1 MNEEMKGDQI
11 GRVLQIYSKL
21 CDGYVV
27 NKAEEAARYGV
38 NERSIQRD
46 IDHIRNFLDEDSE
59 RTGVINSIVY
69 DRIAKGY
76 RLETLYQMRLQNNEI
91 LALCKILLDS
101 RAFTK
106 DEMVEMLDKLISCC
120 VPQVNQKRVRDLIKN
135 EEFHYVEPR
144 HKTKF
149 IDMMWDLGQAISES
163 RYIEVD
169 YYRTKDKHIVHRKLQ
184 PVAIMFSEYYFYL
197 TAFINDEEVRKDF
210 DVLNDSFPTIYRI
223 DRIRSL
229 KVLSERFY
237 IPYHSKFEE
246 GEFRKRIQF
255 MYGGKLQKVVFRY
268 TGTDV
273 DAILDRLPT
282 AQILDEQDGVYTVSA
297 EVFGTGIDMWL
308 RSQGSYVELI
318 QRKG

>member
-1 MNEEMKGDQI
+1 MREDVKGDQI
-11 GRVLQIYSKL
+11 GRVLKIYSKL
-21 CDGYVV
+21 SEGYVV
-27 NKAEEAARYGV
+27 NKAEEAELYGV

-59 RTGVINSIVY
+59 RTGIVNMIVY

-76 RLETLYQMRLQNNEI
+76 KLETLYQIRLQNSEV

-106 DEMVEMLDKLISCC
+106 TEMVEMLDKLITCC
-120 VPQVNQKRVRDLIKN
+120 VPQVNQKRVKDLIRN

-149 IDMMWDLGQAISES
+149 IELMWDIGQAVSES
-163 RYIEVD
+163 RYIEVN
-169 YYRTKDKHIVHRKLQ
+169 YYRTKDKKTVHRKLQ

-197 TAFINDEEVRKDF
+197 TAFIEDEEVRKDF

-229 KVLSERFY
+229 KVLDERFN
-237 IPYHSKFEE
+237 IPYSSRFEE

-255 MYGGKLQKVVFRY
+255 MYGGKLQKVKFKY
-268 TGTDV
+268 SGTDI

-282 AQILDEQDGVYTVSA
+282 AQILDEDDGVYTVSA
-297 EVFGTGIDMWL
+297 EVFGTGINMWL
-308 RSQGSYVELI
+308 RSQEPYVEVI
-318 QRKG
+318 D

>member
-1 MNEEMKGDQI
+1 MNGEFKGDQI

-21 CDGYVV
+21 SDGYVV
-27 NKAEEAARYGV
+27 NKAEEAVRYGV

-59 RTGVINSIVY
+59 RTGIVNTIVY

-76 RLETLYQMRLQNNEI
+76 RLETLYQMRLQNSEV

-106 DEMVEMLDKLISCC
+106 SEMVEMLDKLITCC
-120 VPQVNQKRVRDLIKN
+120 VPQINQKRVKDLIRN

-169 YYRTKDKHIVHRKLQ
+169 YYRTKDKKTVHRKLQ

-197 TAFINDEEVRKDF
+197 TAFINDEDVKKDF

-223 DRIRSL
+223 DRIRSM
-229 KVLSERFY
+229 KVMDEHFY
-237 IPYHSKFEE
+237 IPYNSKFEE

-255 MYGGKLQKVVFRY
+255 MYGGKLQKVKFRY
-268 TGTDV
+268 TGPDI

-282 AQILDEQDGVYTVSA
+282 AQILDGDEESYIIGA

-318 QRKG
+318 Q

>member
-1 MNEEMKGDQI
+1 MNEGFKDDQI
-11 GRVLQIYSKL
+11 GRVLHIYSKL
-21 CDGYVV
+21 TDGYVV

-46 IDHIRNFLDEDSE
+46 IDHVRNFLDEDSE
-59 RTGVINSIVY
+59 RTGIINTIVY

-76 RLETLYQMRLQNNEI
+76 RLETLYQMRLQNSEV

-106 DEMVEMLDKLISCC
+106 PEMVEMLDKLITCC
-120 VPQVNQKRVRDLIKN
+120 VPKSNQKRVKNLIRN

-169 YYRTKDKHIVHRKLQ
+169 YYRTKDKKVVHRKLQ

-197 TAFINDEEVRKDF
+197 TAFINDEEVKKDF

-229 KVLSERFY
+229 KVLDERFY
-237 IPYHSKFEE
+237 IPYSNKFEE

-255 MYGGKLQKVVFRY
+255 MYGGKLQKVTFRY
-268 TGTDV
+268 IGTDI

-282 AQILDEQDGVYTVSA
+282 AQIIDEEDGAYIVSA
-297 EVFGTGIDMWL
+297 EVFGTGIEMWL
-308 RSQGSYVELI
+308 RSQGSYVERI
-318 QRKG
+318 K

>member
-1 MNEEMKGDQI
+1 MKEELHGDQI
-11 GRVLQIYSKL
+11 GRILQMYSKL
-21 CDGYVV
+21 LDGYVV
-27 NKAEEAARYGV
+27 NKAEEAERYGV

-46 IDHIRNFLDEDSE
+46 IDHIRNFLDDDSE
-59 RTGVINSIVY
+59 RTGVINTVVY

-76 RLETLYQMRLQNNEI
+76 RLETLYQIRLQNSEV

-106 DEMVEMLDKLISCC
+106 DEMVRLLDKLVTCC
-120 VPQVNQKRVRDLIKN
+120 VPKVNQKHVKELIGN

-149 IDMMWDLGQAISES
+149 IDTMWELGQAISES

-169 YYRTKDKHIVHRKLQ
+169 YYRTRDKKTVHRKLQ
-184 PVAIMFSEYYFYL
+184 PAAIMFSEYYFYL
-197 TAFINDEEVRKDF
+197 TAFIDDEEVKKDF
-210 DVLNDSFPTIYRI
+210 SVLNDSFPTIYRI

-229 KVLSERFY
+229 KITNERFH
-237 IPYHSKFEE
+237 IPYSSRFEE

-255 MYGGKLQKVVFRY
+255 MYGGKLRRVKFKY
-268 TGTDV
+268 TGPDI

-282 AQILDEQDGVYTVSA
+282 AQILDEVNGAYIISA
-297 EVFGTGIDMWL
+297 EVFGSGIDMWL

-318 QRKG
+318 E

>member
-1 MNEEMKGDQI
+1 MNEELKGDQI

-21 CDGYVV
+21 SEGYVV

-59 RTGVINSIVY
+59 RTGIVNSVVY
-69 DRIAKGY
+69 DRLAKGY
-76 RLETLYQMRLQNNEI
+76 KLETIYQMRLQNSEI

-106 DEMVEMLDKLISCC
+106 TEMVEMLDKLITCC
-120 VPQVNQKRVRDLIKN
+120 VPKINQKRVKDLIRN

-144 HKTKF
+144 HKTSF
-149 IDMMWDLGQAISES
+149 IGMMWDIGQAISES
-163 RYIEVD
+163 RYIEVN
-169 YYRTKDKHIVHRKLQ
+169 YYRTKDKKTVRRKLQ
-184 PVAIMFSEYYFYL
+184 PAAIMFSEYYFYL
-197 TAFINDEEVRKDF
+197 TAFIDDEEVRKDF

-229 KVLSERFY
+229 KVSDERFH
-237 IPYHSKFEE
+237 IPDSSRFEE

-255 MYGGKLQKVVFRY
+255 MYGGKLQKVKFRY
-268 TGTDV
+268 TGTDI

-282 AQILDEQDGVYTVSA
+282 AQILDEEDGVFTVSA
-297 EVFGTGIDMWL
+297 EVFGTGINMWL

-318 QRKG
+318 Q